1 MAIELYNS
9 LTRSVQ
15 EFTPIVRG
23 KVGLYTCGPTVYGP
37 AHIGNFRAYVFADTL
52 RRTLELSGLVVKH
65 VMNLTDVDDKTMRD
79 SKALGQS
86 LSEFTEHYSQVFYAD
101 RDKLNILPAHIV
113 VKATDHIK
121 EMLEITEQ
129 LLEKGI
135 AYKSED
141 GSIYFNITKDKEYGK
156 LAHLDMSHLRENAGG
171 RMKADEYDKENAQD
185 FALWKSYDPEDGDVF
200 WEPAEILGHA
210 TEITKGHPGW
220 HIECSAMSMKYLGK
234 HFDIHTG
241 GKDNMFPHHE
251 NEIAQ
256 SECATGEQFVNYW
269 LHNEWLLVDGKK
281 MAKSAKNFYTL
292 PDIEARGFSP
302 LAFRYLALQAHYR
315 TPLNF
320 TWDSLEAAS
329 VALKKLQNIV
339 RELPEGGEVDPAAQ
353 DAFERAIYRDL
364 GMPEALALLWD
375 TIKNDELTPEAKKAT
390 VLYFD
395 KVLGLGLDKIVDI
408 EIPADVVELLEKRK
422 AARAG
427 GDFAMSDNIRKQIE
441 DAGFEVKDT
450 PEGQKV
456 TSK

>member
-1 MAIELYNS
+1 MAIELYNT
-9 LTRSVQ
+9 LTRSV
-15 EFTPIVRG
+15 EKFSPITPDQ
-23 KVGLYTCGPTVYGP
+23 VGLYTCGPTVYGP
-37 AHIGNFRAYVFADTL
+37 AHIGNFRAYIFADTL
-52 RRTLELSGLVVKH
+52 RRTLEISGLVVKH

-79 SKALGQS
+79 SKAAGQT
-86 LSEFTEHYSQVFYAD
+86 LAEFTEHYSQVFYAD
-101 RDKLNILPAHIV
+101 REKLNILPAHIV

-135 AYKSED
+135 AYKSDD
-141 GSIYFNITKDKEYGK
+141 GSIYFNIAKDAEYGK
-156 LAHLDMSHLRENAGG
+156 LAHLDMSALRENAGG

-220 HIECSAMSMKYLGK
+220 HIECSAMSMKYLGE

-256 SECATGEQFVNYW
+256 SECATGHTFVNYW

-281 MAKSAKNFYTL
+281 MSKSLKNFYTL
-292 PDIEARGFSP
+292 PDIEAKGFSP
-302 LAFRYLALQAHYR
+302 VAFRYLALQTHYR

-339 RELPEGGEVDPAAQ
+339 RELPEGGEVYPAAQ
-353 DAFERAIYRDL
+353 SQFQKAIYRDL

-375 TIKNDELTPEAKKAT
+375 TVKNDELSPADKKAT

-395 KVLGLGLDKIVDI
+395 KVLGLGLDKIVDV
-408 EIPADVVELLEKRK
+408 EIPESVKELLEK
-422 AARAG
+422 
-427 GDFAMSDNIRKQIE
+427 
-441 DAGFEVKDT
+441 
-450 PEGQKV
+450 
-456 TSK
+456 